1 MRQFKKALQ
10 SRLIEEDFE
19 GVIKSLITLSD
30 QMGNNLLMNEA
41 MLYYRRWQ
49 KLQRLSEPTPPDAER
64 LKLQLRQGLWQIT
77 EQLPA

>member
-41 MLYYRRWQ
+41 MLYYQRWQ
-49 KLQRLSEPTPPDAER
+49 ELQRLSEPNTPDAER

>member
-49 KLQRLSEPTPPDAER
+49 ELQRLSEPNTPDAER

>member
-41 MLYYRRWQ
+41 MLYYQRWQ
-49 KLQRLSEPTPPDAER
+49 ELQRLSEPNTPDAER
-64 LKLQLRQGLWQIT
+64 LNSSSGKGCGK
-77 EQLPA
+77 